1 MTKTSQKP
9 HAGGRMPVHL
19 PADLK
24 PIYANFALITNSR
37 SEIVID
43 LAQVMPQIP
52 QARVQTRVV
61 MTAFNAKLLLRALSD
76 HMARFESQHGEIE
89 LPKGNTLADQ
99 LFKSPTDETDETEDE
114 GTDG

>member
-1 MTKTSQKP
+1 MTKKSQKP
-9 HAGGRMPVHL
+9 HISGRMPVQL
-19 PADLK
+19 PADLT
-24 PIYANFALITNSR
+24 PTYANFALITNSR

-52 QARVQTRVV
+52 QARVQARVV

-76 HMARFESQHGEIE
+76 HMGRFESQHGEIE

-99 LFKSPTDETDETEDE
+99 LFKPHSDETEDE
-114 GTDG
+114 GTDEKS

>member
-9 HAGGRMPVHL
+9 HVGGRMPVHL

>member
-1 MTKTSQKP
+1 MTKKSQKP
-9 HAGGRMPVHL
+9 RVGGRMPVHL
-19 PADLK
+19 PADLN
-24 PIYANFALITNSR
+24 PTYANFALITNSR

-76 HMARFESQHGEIE
+76 HMARFESQYGEIE

-99 LFKSPTDETDETEDE
+99 LFKSPTDEDE
-114 GTDG
+114 GTDGKS

>member
-1 MTKTSQKP
+1 MTKKTQKP
-9 HAGGRMPVHL
+9 HVGGHMPVHL

-24 PIYANFALITNSR
+24 PTYANFALITNSR

-61 MTAFNAKLLLRALSD
+61 MTALNAKLLLRALGD
-76 HMARFESQHGEIE
+76 HIGRFESQHGEIE
-89 LPKGNTLADQ
+89 LPKSNSLADQ
-99 LFKSPTDETDETEDE
+99 LFKSSTDEIEDE

>member
-9 HAGGRMPVHL
+9 HVDGRMPVHL

-99 LFKSPTDETDETEDE
+99 LFKSPTDETEDE

>member
-1 MTKTSQKP
+1 MTKKSQKP
-9 HAGGRMPVHL
+9 QISGRMPVHL

>member
-1 MTKTSQKP
+1 MTKKTPEP
-9 HAGGRMPVHL
+9 HVSGRMPVHL
-19 PADLK
+19 PVDLK
-24 PIYANFALITNSR
+24 PTYVNFALITNSR

-61 MTAFNAKLLLRALSD
+61 MTALNAKLLLRALGD

-99 LFKSPTDETDETEDE
+99 LFKSHTDENDEE
-114 GTDG
+114 GTDEKP